1 MFAVLT
7 MAGEENVLRLSRY
20 QCNSLVKIFENN
32 DIKFQVTFQ
41 PFISS
46 PLEQRDILS
55 ELWSLLW
62 ELGTAN
68 NFTPWG
74 WG

>member
-1 MFAVLT
+1 MKTLNFKSLF
-7 MAGEENVLRLSRY
+7 NLSF
-20 QCNSLVKIFENN
+20 LF
-32 DIKFQVTFQ
+32 
-41 PFISS
+41 

-62 ELGTAN
+62 ELATAN

-74 WG
+74 WGYLIIEKSIEKKS